1 VIDSKENILRLI
13 GGEYVAAALQALPDS
28 KTAAEDFQESVIE
41 VPNIGKSR
49 LICRRVK
56 SKHHKC
62 QRRFKTDPL
71 FGYLAGI
78 KLTHPDI

>member
-1 VIDSKENILRLI
+1 MAVAFSSGVITLRLPFLTLYHSMV
-13 GGEYVAAALQALPDS
+13 GFFPSYLLRLTHSS
-28 KTAAEDFQESVIE
+28 KITESQCHTFE
-41 VPNIGKSR
+41 ESR
-49 LICRRVK
+49 ILLMIM
-56 SKHHKC
+56 C